1 MKQQVPII
9 IGLVFGMFVI
19 VSMFITGVPFLEQT
33 KDVLNDWFLIAQAW
47 AVAVGVVNLTQIH
60 MRNVNMKREN
70 YGFSIWLIICM
81 YGMAIFGIF
90 IAKSPNHEGW
100 KLMYNDIIAPM
111 NATVYATLVFYI
123 GSAAYRAFRIR
134 SAEAAVLLV
143 SALIMMLGSVPLGTM
158 IFGEWIADAATWI
171 LEVPNSAAMR
181 GIQVGATLG
190 AVATALRIL
199 LGIERGYLGGVGE

>member
-1 MKQQVPII
+1 
-9 IGLVFGMFVI
+9 MFVI
-19 VSMFITGVPFLEQT
+19 VSMFVTGVPFLEQT

-199 LGIERGYLGGVGE
+199 LGIERGHLGGVGE

>member
-1 MKQQVPII
+1 
-9 IGLVFGMFVI
+9 MFVI

-134 SAEAAVLLV
+134 SAESAVLLIC
-143 SALIMMLGSVPLGTM
+143 AIIIMLGNVPLGTM
-158 IFGEWIADAATWI
+158 LFGKWIGNAATWI
-171 LEVPNSAAMR
+171 MEVPNSAAMR

>member
-19 VSMFITGVPFLEQT
+19 VSMFVTGVPFLEQT

-199 LGIERGYLGGVGE
+199 LGIERGHLGGVGE

>member
-19 VSMFITGVPFLEQT
+19 VSMFVTGVPFLEQT

-123 GSAAYRAFRIR
+123 GSAAYRA
-134 SAEAAVLLV
+134 
-143 SALIMMLGSVPLGTM
+143 
-158 IFGEWIADAATWI
+158 
-171 LEVPNSAAMR
+171 
-181 GIQVGATLG
+181 
-190 AVATALRIL
+190 
-199 LGIERGYLGGVGE
+199 

>member
-1 MKQQVPII
+1 
-9 IGLVFGMFVI
+9 
-19 VSMFITGVPFLEQT
+19 MFITGVPFLEQT

-199 LGIERGYLGGVGE
+199 LGIERGHLGGVGE

>member
-1 MKQQVPII
+1 
-9 IGLVFGMFVI
+9 MFVI
-19 VSMFITGVPFLEQT
+19 VSMFITGVPFFEQT
-33 KDVLNDWFLIAQAW
+33 KDVLNDWFLMFQAW

-111 NATVYATLVFYI
+111 NATVYATLVFI
-123 GSAAYRAFRIR
+123 
-134 SAEAAVLLV
+134 
-143 SALIMMLGSVPLGTM
+143 
-158 IFGEWIADAATWI
+158 
-171 LEVPNSAAMR
+171 
-181 GIQVGATLG
+181 
-190 AVATALRIL
+190 
-199 LGIERGYLGGVGE
+199 

>member
-1 MKQQVPII
+1 
-9 IGLVFGMFVI
+9 LFVI
-19 VSMFITGVPFLEQT
+19 VSMFITGVPFLEQA

-47 AVAVGVVNLTQIH
+47 AVAVGVINLTQIH
-60 MRNVNMKREN
+60 MRNVNMKREK
-70 YGFSIWLIICM
+70 YGFSIWLMICM

-111 NATVYATLVFYI
+111 TATVYATLVFYI

-134 SAEAAVLLV
+134 SAESAVLLIC
-143 SALIMMLGSVPLGTM
+143 AIIIMLGNVPLGTM
-158 IFGEWIADAATWI
+158 LFGKWIGNAATWI
-171 LEVPNSAAMR
+171 MEVPNSAAMR

>member
-199 LGIERGYLGGVGE
+199 LGIERGHLGGVGE

>member
-1 MKQQVPII
+1 
-9 IGLVFGMFVI
+9 MFV
-19 VSMFITGVPFLEQT
+19 TGVPFLEQT

-199 LGIERGYLGGVGE
+199 LGIERGHLGGVGE

>member
-19 VSMFITGVPFLEQT
+19 VSMFVTGVPFLEQT

-134 SAEAAVLLV
+134 SAESAVLLIC
-143 SALIMMLGSVPLGTM
+143 AIIIMLGNVPLGTM
-158 IFGEWIADAATWI
+158 LFGEWIGNAATWI
-171 LEVPNSAAMR
+171 MEVPNSAAMR

>member
-1 MKQQVPII
+1 
-9 IGLVFGMFVI
+9 
-19 VSMFITGVPFLEQT
+19 
-33 KDVLNDWFLIAQAW
+33 
-47 AVAVGVVNLTQIH
+47 
-60 MRNVNMKREN
+60 
-70 YGFSIWLIICM
+70 
-81 YGMAIFGIF
+81 
-90 IAKSPNHEGW
+90 
-100 KLMYNDIIAPM
+100 M

-199 LGIERGYLGGVGE
+199 LGIERGHLGGVGE

>member
-1 MKQQVPII
+1 LKQQVPII

-123 GSAAYRAFRIR
+123 GSAAYRAF
-134 SAEAAVLLV
+134 V
-143 SALIMMLGSVPLGTM
+143 
-158 IFGEWIADAATWI
+158 
-171 LEVPNSAAMR
+171 
-181 GIQVGATLG
+181 
-190 AVATALRIL
+190 
-199 LGIERGYLGGVGE
+199 

>member
-1 MKQQVPII
+1 LKQQVPII

-199 LGIERGYLGGVGE
+199 LGIERGHLGGVGE

>member
-1 MKQQVPII
+1 
-9 IGLVFGMFVI
+9 MFVI

-199 LGIERGYLGGVGE
+199 LGIERGHLGGVGE

>member
-1 MKQQVPII
+1 
-9 IGLVFGMFVI
+9 MFVI

-111 NATVYATLVFYI
+111 SATVYATLVFYI

-199 LGIERGYLGGVGE
+199 LGIERGHLGGVGE

>member
-1 MKQQVPII
+1 LKQQVPII

-19 VSMFITGVPFLEQT
+19 VSMFVTGVPFLEQT

-199 LGIERGYLGGVGE
+199 LGIERGHLGGVGE